1 LKTGW
6 RTNDHLID
14 ATLQGDISEPPA
26 LETPFFVLQ
35 NFLLT
40 AISRQMN
47 YQSVDALQQ
56 VLVDKVFHYAEDRKK
71 AAGRALGT
79 LVEIITYYALKGW
92 GFRENVAIERALPEY
107 KNPDI
112 THNVEFSLHP
122 ILRQQIIPLQEFTLP
137 LTTAKLRRALDT
149 NKFVHGDLVAK
160 DAQVLSN
167 DGVLRNACAFGES
180 ADAFCIASVD
190 EMKGTCCALTINVLS
205 RHPFA
210 IFECKRVGVEE
221 GMKKGP
227 QSIEKAKQGAYV
239 ARSVSA
245 LQKVRYAN
253 GQIGGVIQLTD
264 GTLYHKPYVQLLE
277 ETIKSNEPAMLR
289 DFILTVGV
297 VSNHGNW
304 FTQED
309 HNKELRVLAQSYD
322 WLLFLT
328 DQGLAEFV
336 SELLLKPTP
345 ELAVARAAFLQS
357 YGPSASGNRF
367 TKVKMDVK
375 ADLVLR
381 QYFAAH
387 AKKIE
392 SWLNVIA
399 PTGQSLQNL
408 QKDLKTLNEKDW
420 TKILSK

>member
-1 LKTGW
+1 M
-6 RTNDHLID
+6 
-14 ATLQGDISEPPA
+14 S
-26 LETPFFVLQ
+26 
-35 NFLLT
+35 
-40 AISRQMN
+40 

-56 VLVDKVFHYAEDRKK
+56 VLVKKVFHYAEDRKK

-107 KNPDI
+107 KNPAI

-122 ILRQQIIPLQEFTLP
+122 VLRQQTIPLQEFTLP
-137 LTTAKLRRALDT
+137 LTTAKLRRALD
-149 NKFVHGDLVAK
+149 KLEFDHRDLAAK
-160 DAQVLSN
+160 AAQVLSH
-167 DGVLRNACAFGES
+167 DGVLRNACAFGETT
-180 ADAFCIASVD
+180 DVFCIASVD
-190 EMKGTCCALTINVLS
+190 KIKGNHCALTASVLS
-205 RHPFA
+205 QHPFA

-239 ARSVSA
+239 ARAVSA

-253 GQIGGVIQLTD
+253 GQIGGVIQLAD

-277 ETIKSNEPAMLR
+277 ETIQSNDPAMLR

-304 FTQED
+304 FTEED
-309 HNKELRVLAQSYD
+309 HNKELKVLAQSYD

-336 SELLLKPTP
+336 SELLLNPTP
-345 ELAVARAAFLQS
+345 DLADARAAFLQS
-357 YGPSASGNRF
+357 YGPAASGNRF

-375 ADLVLR
+375 ADVVLR
-381 QYFAAH
+381 RYFAAY
-387 AKKIE
+387 AKNIE
-392 SWLNVIA
+392 SWFNVIT
-399 PTGQSLQNL
+399 PKGRSLKKLREELN
-408 QKDLKTLNEKDW
+408 TLNGKDW
-420 TKILSK
+420 TRIFSK

>member
-1 LKTGW
+1 MAWMECTVSL
-6 RTNDHLID
+6 H
-14 ATLQGDISEPPA
+14 P
-26 LETPFFVLQ
+26 
-35 NFLLT
+35 FLLPRT
-40 AISRQMN
+40 FVVAIMAQMS
-47 YQSVDALQQ
+47 YESVDALQQ
-56 VLVDKVFHYAEDRKK
+56 VLVERVFHYADDRKK

-92 GFRENVAIERALPEY
+92 GFRENVAIERPLAEY
-107 KNPDI
+107 KNPSI

-122 ILRQQIIPLQEFTLP
+122 VLRQQVVPLREFTLP
-137 LTTAKLRRALDT
+137 LTTRKLRRALDELQ
-149 NKFVHGDLVAK
+149 FAHEDLIAK
-160 DAQVLSN
+160 GAQVLSS
-167 DGVLRNACAFGES
+167 DGILRNACTFGES
-180 ADAFCIASVD
+180 TTAFCIASID
-190 EMKGTCCALTINVLS
+190 EMSGRQCALTVSVLS
-205 RHPFA
+205 QHPFA
-210 IFECKRVGVEE
+210 IVECKRVGVEE

-239 ARSVSA
+239 ARAVSA

-253 GQIGGVIQLTD
+253 GQIGGVVPLED
-264 GTLYHKPYVQLLE
+264 GTLYHKPYVDLLE
-277 ETIKSNEPAMLR
+277 ETIRSTHPAMLR

-336 SELLLKPTP
+336 GELLLNPTD
-345 ELAVARAAFLQS
+345 ELSDARDAFLKS

-367 TKVKMDVK
+367 TKVKIDVK

-381 QYFAAH
+381 RYFASH

-392 SWLNVIA
+392 SWFNIITPGGRGLKK
-399 PTGQSLQNL
+399 LQEEL
-408 QKDLKTLNEKDW
+408 QTLNRKDW
-420 TKILSK
+420 KGILSI

>member
-1 LKTGW
+1 M
-6 RTNDHLID
+6 
-14 ATLQGDISEPPA
+14 S
-26 LETPFFVLQ
+26 
-35 NFLLT
+35 
-40 AISRQMN
+40 
-47 YQSVDALQQ
+47 YQSVDALQK
-56 VLVDKVFHYAEDRKK
+56 VLVEKVFHYADDRKK

-107 KNPDI
+107 KNPAI

-122 ILRQQIIPLQEFTLP
+122 VLRQQIIPLQEFTLP
-137 LTTAKLRRALDT
+137 LTTAKLRRALD
-149 NKFVHGDLVAK
+149 KQEFAHGNLIAK
-160 DAQVLSN
+160 AAQVLSN

-180 ADAFCIASVD
+180 SNAFCIASVD
-190 EMKGTCCALTINVLS
+190 EMNGNRCALTVNVLS
-205 RHPFA
+205 QHPFA

-239 ARSVSA
+239 ARAVSA

-253 GQIGGVIQLTD
+253 GQMGGVIQLAD

-277 ETIKSNEPAMLR
+277 ETIKSNDPAMLR

-304 FTQED
+304 FTEED
-309 HNKELRVLAQSYD
+309 HNKELKVLAQSYD

-336 SELLLKPTP
+336 SELLLNPTP
-345 ELAVARAAFLQS
+345 ELADARTAFLQS
-357 YGPSASGNRF
+357 YGPAASGNRF

-375 ADLVLR
+375 ADVVLR
-381 QYFAAH
+381 HYFAAH
-387 AKKIE
+387 AKQIE
-392 SWLNVIA
+392 SWFNIIT
-399 PTGQSLQNL
+399 PKGQSLKKLQNE
-408 QKDLKTLNEKDW
+408 LKTLNGKDW